1 MRIAFVCNEYPPRQH
16 GGIGTFVG
24 HVAPAMAA
32 MGHEVRVFEFGEH
45 AASVERE
52 GVRIVTVPMSAKF
65 PGSWLLDRQ
74 RLRRAL
80 DAEACDVVETSDF
93 EGFTPFGL
101 RRSVLVSRLHQS
113 STALMRLNTGRVRRS
128 VMWREE
134 RSLARSDGWIAV
146 SDHALT
152 LTRRT
157 FPAIKVPA
165 TRTIYS
171 PIAVHGENP
180 AANTSDAIAEFGG
193 PFVLFAGYVSH
204 AKGADHLARIMKPV
218 MERTPELRLVYV
230 GKVLDPDGRS
240 GGMKADIEN
249 ALGPEIARRCVFTGF
264 VDHARLHALMR
275 AALCLAFPSPLETF
289 GLVVGEAMLLG
300 CPVVTSRAAPF
311 TEYVIHDESG
321 LLCESDADWVRSIG
335 SLVDS
340 PALRQRIGDGG
351 KAAAAKRFSVE
362 TCVTQTLS
370 FYEELI
376 AARGGRGSTSR

>member
-1 MRIAFVCNEYPPRQH
+1 MKIAFVCNEYPPRQH

-24 HVAPAMAA
+24 HIAPAMAA

-52 GVRIVTVPMSAKF
+52 GVRIMTVPMSATL
-65 PGSWLLDRQ
+65 PGSWLLDRL

-80 DAEACDVVETSDF
+80 DADIGGACDVVETSDF

-113 STALMRLNTGRVRRS
+113 STALMRLNTGRARRS
-128 VMWREE
+128 VEWREA
-134 RSLARSDGWIAV
+134 RSLSRSDGWIAV
-146 SDHALT
+146 SDHALS
-152 LTRRT
+152 LTRLT
-157 FPAIKVPA
+157 FPAITPPA

-171 PIAVHGENP
+171 PIVVSATPV
-180 AANTSDAIAEFGG
+180 AAEFSG

-204 AKGADHLARIMKPV
+204 AKGADRLARIMRPI

-230 GKVLDPDGRS
+230 GKVLDPDGRP

-249 ALGPEIARRCVFTGF
+249 ALGPECAQRCVFAGF

-275 AALCLAFPSPLETF
+275 SALCLAFPSPLETF

-300 CPVVTSRAAPF
+300 CPVVTSRAEPF
-311 TEYVIHDESG
+311 TEYVTHDESG
-321 LLCESDADWVRSIG
+321 LLCESDAEWIEAIG
-335 SLVDS
+335 ALVGSVD
-340 PALRQRIGDGG
+340 LRRNIGDGG
-351 KAAAAKRFSVE
+351 KAAAAQRFSIE
-362 TCVTQTLS
+362 TCVRQTLS
-370 FYEELI
+370 FYDELI
-376 AARGGRGSTSR
+376 AARGRKGSTSR